1 MRCLRGPLISC
12 SPRAGGNNAATPPA
26 RANSTLQPAS
36 TTTLRRR
43 AITKRSNSPSRR
55 AQRKS
60 SGKNQTQNPLQ
71 INGVTAPS
79 PPPTNQLTNAP
90 LPKSQFYSL
99 SKRHHPDRN
108 KGDPAASSRFV
119 RISEAYHVL
128 GSPEKRSRYDRDLA
142 RLHPNRH
149 HGHHHASPSYAGPA
163 GSRPP
168 SGLSRRRTQFRGPPP
183 SFYRNGAWGAHGAK
197 RAAAGGFDGTNPHEH
212 TTDHHNYAGESTS
225 SAAGGDN
232 SYTGAFYASPGG
244 GFGPGQAERGWD
256 NAIPHWDRVAH
267 RRTQEGIAA
276 QLSRR
281 ARMRGESVDE
291 MKNGGGPWSLL
302 INFFVVSGA
311 IAIVASIPSWM
322 NYKKRE
328 KVPGK

>member
-1 MRCLRGPLISC
+1 MPRLAL
-12 SPRAGGNNAATPPA
+12 SPRTPHQLLAARRRQQCSNTTSTRQFHASTCQHNNAEAQSHYEALELPFT
-26 RANSTLQPAS
+26 AS
-36 TTTLRRR
+36 
-43 AITKRSNSPSRR
+43 AAEIKR
-55 AQRKS
+55 
-60 SGKNQTQNPLQ
+60 
-71 INGVTAPS
+71 
-79 PPPTNQLTNAP
+79 
-90 LPKSQFYSL
+90 QFYSL

-225 SAAGGDN
+225 SATGGDN
-232 SYTGAFYASPGG
+232 TYTGAFYASPGG

-281 ARMRGESVDE
+281 ARMRGESVEE